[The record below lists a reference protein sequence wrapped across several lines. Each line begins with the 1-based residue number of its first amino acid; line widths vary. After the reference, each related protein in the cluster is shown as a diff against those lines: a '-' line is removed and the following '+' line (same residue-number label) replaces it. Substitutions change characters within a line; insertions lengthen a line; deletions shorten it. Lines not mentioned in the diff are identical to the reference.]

1 MIETRPGHNTIVIPV
16 FHNDGNLE
24 RCISALQSM
33 LGLELDIIVVDHSIN
48 HQASERLTRLPE
60 YVSILKKGAE
70 LWWAGAVNA
79 GIVAALDRGAERV
92 ILLND
97 DCIFEPDALV
107 NLLTHARQ
115 HPGAIIAATQCQ
127 ASDQR
132 CLVKASDC
140 MLLGFPTVARLVP
153 RNSLEHFNKLPTT
166 RLIVGGRGAIIPR
179 SVFDAVGLLD
189 STNFPHYGADH
200 DFYWRCRRAGV
211 ELRVATD
218 AIVVVDDR
226 RSTLG
231 DMARLNNWK
240 DFRQSLTDRR
250 SHRNLEMLRALF
262 RKHYPIRPLYF
273 VGIALLTLRH
283 ALFFVLRRRS

>member
-1 MIETRPGHNTIVIPV
+1 MIETRPSRNTIVIPV
-16 FHNDGNLE
+16 FHSDENLE

-33 LGLELDIIVVDHSIN
+33 LGPELDIIVVDHSIN
-48 HQASERLTRLPE
+48 HQASETLTRPHE
-60 YVSILKKGAE
+60 HVSILKKGAE

-79 GIVAALDRGAERV
+79 GIVAALDRGAEGV

-97 DCIFEPDALV
+97 DCIFEPGALA
-107 NLLTHARQ
+107 NLLTHAGK
-115 HPGAIIAATQCQ
+115 HPDAIIAATQCQ
-127 ASDQR
+127 ISDQR

-153 RNSLEHFNKLPTT
+153 RKSLEQFDKLSTT
-166 RLIVGGRGAIIPR
+166 RLIVGGRGAIVPR
-179 SVFDAVGLLD
+179 SVFDSVGLLD
-189 STNFPHYGADH
+189 ATNFPHYGADH

-211 ELRVATD
+211 GLRVATD
-218 AIVVVDDR
+218 AIVMVDDR

-231 DMARLNNWK
+231 DIARLNNWK

-250 SHRNLEMLRALF
+250 SHRNLKMLRALF

-273 VGIALLTLRH
+273 VGIALLTLRY
-283 ALFFVLRRRS
+283 ALFFVLRRRR